1 MDGKRTGRVF
11 RIFVDVLGQQVSLG
25 HRGGETSL
33 SARQLTKGA
42 TICSLQHVSCFLSAL
57 PFISYN
63 IETHIENCFNN
74 LGLLFDSSLS
84 PENAVVMK
92 FFLFRVFCV
101 VENRP
106 PVLFLS
112 EQKITVTFCLFYLYL
127 KSKKFPNL
135 GEVDLSKIES
145 QPCDLIFGEV

>member
-1 MDGKRTGRVF
+1 MLDGKRTGRVF
-11 RIFVDVLGQQVSLG
+11 RVFVDVLGQQVSLG

-42 TICSLQHVSCFLSAL
+42 RICWLLYFSRFLSAL

-63 IETHIENCFNN
+63 IETHIENCLNN

-92 FFLFRVFCV
+92 FFLFRVFV
-101 VENRP
+101 SSKIDH

-112 EQKITVTFCLFYLYL
+112 EQKITVTLFFYLYL
-127 KSKKFPNL
+127 KSRRNFQIW
-135 GEVDLSKIES
+135 VRSI
-145 QPCDLIFGEV
+145 